1 MKNLSFFLPGI
12 FLTLIFLAPIHGQE
26 TFDFVLPGPE
36 RPSLA
41 PENPE
46 QIPGQFRELFLGMGL
61 EELKQAL
68 LEDDIFAFRGD
79 RDVSFLPVQQETII
93 ETTGRSFIRRA
104 FFQLHEE
111 NVYIMS
117 FSLNARLIDHYSVYT
132 SLVRRYGEPISLN
145 PHEAVWESDE
155 TRLSLERPLTVK
167 YLDRTVFNDL
177 LDESRTR
184 ESQGIILREEF
195 LRGF

>member
-1 MKNLSFFLPGI
+1 MFFLA
-12 FLTLIFLAPIHGQE
+12 FFSLASIQAQE
-26 TFDFVLPGPE
+26 TFDVFLPGPE

-46 QIPGQFRELFLGMGL
+46 EVPRSFRELFLGMEL

-68 LEDDIFAFRGD
+68 LEDDIFTFRGD
-79 RDVSFLPVQQETII
+79 RDVSFLPVHEETIV
-93 ETTGRSFIRRA
+93 ETTGLTFIRRA
-104 FFQLHEE
+104 LFQLQGEI
-111 NVYIMS
+111 VYIMS
-117 FSLNARLIDHYSVYT
+117 FALNARLVDHYSVYT
-132 SLVRRYGEPISLN
+132 SLVRRYGEPASLN

-167 YLDRTVFNDL
+167 YLDKTVFDNL
-177 LDESRTR
+177 LEESRIR
-184 ESQGIILREEF
+184 ENQGLILREEF

>member
-1 MKNLSFFLPGI
+1 
-12 FLTLIFLAPIHGQE
+12 
-26 TFDFVLPGPE
+26 
-36 RPSLA
+36 
-41 PENPE
+41 
-46 QIPGQFRELFLGMGL
+46 
-61 EELKQAL
+61 
-68 LEDDIFAFRGD
+68 
-79 RDVSFLPVQQETII
+79 VSFLPVQQETII